1 MSAVYEAFVWV
12 PTKGWKLLKRTKL
25 RSKALEAA
33 WEFEPLEV
41 RVTMN
46 GVEIWKGGD
55 DGMGKDAVEAKE

>member
-1 MSAVYEAFVWV
+1 V
-12 PTKGWKLLKRTKL
+12 PTKGWKLLKRTKM